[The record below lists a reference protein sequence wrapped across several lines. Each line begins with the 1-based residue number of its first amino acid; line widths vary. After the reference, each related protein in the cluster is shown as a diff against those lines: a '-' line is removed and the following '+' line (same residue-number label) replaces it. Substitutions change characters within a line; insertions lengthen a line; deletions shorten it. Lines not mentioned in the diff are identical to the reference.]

1 MNPTAQ
7 TPTPVTAHDAESV
20 VVGVEVGP
28 AIIRAGV
35 FGKDFHLLGKTKI
48 TTRIERGPA
57 AVIERIAKC
66 IRYAVDECDLQ
77 ISQMAR
83 IGIAV
88 PGRVHGGTVV
98 ESSPELLW
106 EDINL
111 QTAIAGQFEVPVSI
125 GQLYERAA
133 LGVLT
138 LEVDPPTPR
147 FAAIFV
153 GPQIGAGV
161 CVEGEWQDLTP
172 LRSDAADAAEIEN
185 LQRHV
190 LATLPHPVF
199 GEFRGRDFRK
209 ALKKTENFAIRDYAH
224 RLADLA
230 GECAARIHR
239 QFSTE
244 AIALGG
250 GLLDELKDEI
260 LSRAQA
266 SFSRMSG
273 APAPSIPT
281 LMASRLGD
289 LAPITGAA
297 IWTASQPSALTA
309 PLLASV

>member
-1 MNPTAQ
+1 MNP
-7 TPTPVTAHDAESV
+7 PTHNLAPAAAVAPETV

-35 FGKDFHLLGKTKI
+35 FARNFHLLGKTKI

-77 ISQMAR
+77 MSQVAQ

-88 PGRVHGGTVV
+88 PGKVHGGTVV

-111 QTAIAGQFEVPVSI
+111 QTAIAGQFEIPVSI

-133 LGVLT
+133 LGILT
-138 LEVDPPTPR
+138 LETDRTVQR

-153 GPQIGAGV
+153 GPQIGVGV
-161 CVEGEWQDLTP
+161 CVDDEWRDLTP
-172 LRSDAADAAEIEN
+172 LLTKPADADH

-190 LATLPHPVF
+190 LATLPHPIF

-209 ALKKTENFAIRDYAH
+209 ALKKTENLAIRDYVNQ
-224 RLADLA
+224 LADLA

-239 QFSTE
+239 HFSTE
-244 AIALGG
+244 VIALSG
-250 GLLDELKDEI
+250 GLLDEMADEI
-260 LSRAQA
+260 LARAQA
-266 SFSRMSG
+266 SFNRNSSSL
-273 APAPSIPT
+273 PQPPPT
-281 LMASRLGD
+281 LIASRLGD

-297 IWTASQPSALTA
+297 IWSASQPSALPG
-309 PLLASV
+309 PLVATV

>member
-1 MNPTAQ
+1 MNPASHNLSSATAVASE
-7 TPTPVTAHDAESV
+7 TV

-77 ISQMAR
+77 MSQVAQ

-88 PGRVHGGTVV
+88 PGKVHGGTVV

-111 QTAIAGQFEVPVSI
+111 QTAIAGQFEIPVSV

-133 LGVLT
+133 LGILT
-138 LEVDPPTPR
+138 LEIDQPVQR

-153 GPQIGAGV
+153 GPQIGSGV
-161 CVEGEWQDLTP
+161 CVDGEWQDLTP
-172 LRSDAADAAEIEN
+172 LQRDAADVEN

-209 ALKKTENFAIRDYAH
+209 ALKKTDNQAIRDYTN

-230 GECAARIHR
+230 GECAARLHR
-239 QFSTE
+239 HFSTDI
-244 AIALGG
+244 IALGG
-250 GLLDELKDEI
+250 GLLDEMKEEI
-260 LSRAQA
+260 LARAQA
-266 SFSRMSG
+266 SFSRNSSSSTQ
-273 APAPSIPT
+273 PLPI
-281 LMASRLGD
+281 LVASRLGD

-297 IWTASQPSALTA
+297 IWSASQPPVLTG
-309 PLLASV
+309 PLVATV

>member
-7 TPTPVTAHDAESV
+7 TPTPATAHTAESV

-77 ISQMAR
+77 IAQMAR

-138 LEVDPPTPR
+138 LEVDPPVPR

-161 CVEGEWQDLTP
+161 CVEGEWQDLSP
-172 LRSDAADAAEIEN
+172 LQSDAAEIEN

-209 ALKKTENFAIRDYAH
+209 ALKKTENLAIRDYTH

-244 AIALGG
+244 VIALGG

-266 SFSRMSG
+266 SFSRKSG
-273 APAPSIPT
+273 ASASTLPA

-297 IWTASQPSALTA
+297 IWTASQPAALSG
-309 PLLASV
+309 PLLAGV

>member
-1 MNPTAQ
+1 MTPATDNLSSATAIAPE
-7 TPTPVTAHDAESV
+7 TV
-20 VVGVEVGP
+20 VVGVEIGP

-35 FGKDFHLLGKTKI
+35 FGKNFHLLGKTKI

-77 ISQMAR
+77 MSQVVQ

-88 PGRVHGGTVV
+88 PGKVHGGTVV

-138 LEVDPPTPR
+138 LEIDRPVQR

-161 CVEGEWQDLTP
+161 CLDGEWQDLTP
-172 LRSDAADAAEIEN
+172 LQAEAADVEN

-190 LATLPHPVF
+190 MATLPHPVF

-209 ALKKTENFAIRDYAH
+209 ALKKTDSVAIRDYAH

-244 AIALGG
+244 VIALGG
-250 GLLDELKDEI
+250 GLLDEMKDEI
-260 LSRAQA
+260 LARAQA
-266 SFSRMSG
+266 SLRRNSDSS
-273 APAPSIPT
+273 AQPLPT
-281 LMASRLGD
+281 LIASRLGD

-297 IWTASQPSALTA
+297 IWTASQPSALTG
-309 PLLASV
+309 PLVATA